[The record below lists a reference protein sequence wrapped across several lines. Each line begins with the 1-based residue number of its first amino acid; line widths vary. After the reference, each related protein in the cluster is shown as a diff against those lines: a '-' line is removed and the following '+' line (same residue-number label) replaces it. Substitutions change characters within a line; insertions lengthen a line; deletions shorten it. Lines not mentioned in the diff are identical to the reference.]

1 MTTQVVLSEVR
12 GSYVNIFTPKQDD
25 QGKDKWSM
33 TVLIPKNDTQQLQ
46 RLRVAQ
52 KTAIVAKYGDKPPPG
67 LKSTIYDGDGVR
79 PSDGQPF
86 GAECK
91 GHYVMSVSSTK
102 RPGIVDGNVQPILD
116 ASKVVSGDYFNVE
129 VNAFCYENKGNKGVS
144 FGLNNVQWVRKGEP
158 LSGQRRPEDV
168 FKPVATTDAGATAT
182 ADEAFDFLT

>member
-1 MTTQVVLSEVR
+1 MSTQVVLENVR
-12 GSYVNIFTPKQDD
+12 GSYVNIFTPRQDD

-33 TVLIPKNDTQQLQ
+33 TVLIPKGDTQQLQ

-67 LKSTIYDGDGVR
+67 LKSTIYDGDGAR

-86 GAECK
+86 GVECK
-91 GHYVMSVSSTK
+91 GHYVMSVASTK
-102 RPGIVDGNVQPILD
+102 RPGVVDGNVQPILD
-116 ASKVVSGDYFNVE
+116 ASKVVSGDYFIVE
-129 VNAFCYENKGNKGVS
+129 INAFCYENRGNKGVS

-168 FKPVATTDAGATAT
+168 FKPVSADTSAVGATE
-182 ADEAFDFLT
+182 EAFDFLT